1 MNGYQGQLL
10 IVDLTSGRIETLP
23 LDPGLLRGYLGGS
36 ALSAALLYPYLTR
49 DLDPLEPDNPLLI
62 LNGPLSGTSGPSVGR
77 FTVCAKSPATGLWGE
92 SNCGGFFGPELRFA
106 GYDGLLITGRA
117 ASPAYLWIHH
127 EHAELRPAEH
137 LWGQADTYLTQDRI
151 RAEVGDRLARVLCI
165 GPGGERLIP
174 FSLLLC
180 DHGRVAGR
188 TGLGAVMGSK
198 NLKAVV
204 ARGASGERKIP
215 LAREAEFNRLRSAAN
230 LDLRHATT
238 STVFRETG
246 SAASAEYFDFMGE
259 MPKRYFTSG
268 VFEGAGRVSGAVMNE
283 TILTGVSTCH
293 ACVIACGRKVTLPGE
308 AEGKGPEYETIVG
321 FGPQLL
327 VDDLAAITRLGRLC
341 DAYGL
346 DTISM
351 SNVIGLAYL
360 LYDEGRLTLGDAG
373 GPLEWGDPGGAE
385 RLIHLTLRREGLGEI
400 LAQGAKALGRHFGA
414 EDKAVQVNNLEVA
427 YHDPRASSGM
437 ALVYATSP
445 RGACHNQSDYF
456 MVDLWKDTNYAGGEV
471 QDPRAGAE
479 KSADV
484 ALHQDWR
491 TVHNA
496 LVQCFFASVPRE
508 TTLNLVN
515 AATGFDYSMEALREV
530 GERAWNLKR
539 AINHRLGLTRAN
551 DTLPKAL
558 LTPYAEGGAAGL
570 APNFPAMLSAY
581 YAARGWDEATGR
593 PTRATLGRL
602 GLAHVADD
610 LSKIPPQAGGRAH

>member
-1 MNGYQGQLL
+1 MNGYPGQLL
-10 IVDLTSGRIETLP
+10 VVDLTRGRIEVQA
-23 LDPGLLRGYLGGS
+23 LDPALLRASLGGS
-36 ALSAALLYPYLTR
+36 ALAAELLYPHLTAA
-49 DLDPLEPDNPLLI
+49 LDPLGPDNPLLI
-62 LNGPLSGTSGPSVGR
+62 LGGPLTGTSGPSVGR

-106 GYDGLLITGRA
+106 GYDGLLITGRT
-117 ASPAYLWIHH
+117 PEPVYLWIHH
-127 EHAELRPAEH
+127 DKVEVRPAAH
-137 LWGQADTYLTQDRI
+137 LWGQADTYQTQNQI
-151 RAEVGDRLARVLCI
+151 RAEVGEKLARVLCI
-165 GPGGERLIP
+165 GRAGEALLP
-174 FSLLLC
+174 YSLLLC

-198 NLKAVV
+198 NLKAVAV
-204 ARGASGERKIP
+204 RGTRKIP
-215 LAREAEFNRLRSAAN
+215 LAREAEFSRLRSAAN
-230 LDLRHATT
+230 LELRNSTYSTT
-238 STVFRETG
+238 LREMG
-246 SAASAEYFDFMGE
+246 SAASAEFFDFMGE

-268 VFEGAGRVSGAVMNE
+268 VFEGAGRVSGAVMAE

-346 DTISM
+346 DSISM

-360 LYDEGRLTLGDAG
+360 LCAEGKLTAAEAG

-385 RLIHLTLRREGLGEI
+385 RLIHLTVRREGLGAV
-400 LAQGAKALGRHFGA
+400 LAQGARALGRHCGA
-414 EDKAVQVNNLEVA
+414 EDEAVQVNNLEVA

-456 MVDLWKDTNYAGGEV
+456 MVDLWKDTNYAGGEL

-479 KSADV
+479 KAANV

-496 LVQCFFASVPRE
+496 LVQCFFASVPLE
-508 TTLNLVN
+508 TTLDLVN
-515 AATGFDYSMEALREV
+515 AATGFDYSMDELHQV

-558 LTPYAEGGAAGL
+558 LTPYKEGGSEGL
-570 APNFPAMLSAY
+570 VPDFPAMLSAY
-581 YAARGWDEATGR
+581 YAARGWDEVTGC
-593 PTRATLGRL
+593 PTRTTLERL
-602 GLAHVADD
+602 NLKFVADD
-610 LSKIPPQAGGRAH
+610 LEKGLA

>member
-1 MNGYQGQLL
+1 MNGYQGRLL
-10 IVDLTSGRIETLP
+10 TIDLTSGRFETNL
-23 LDPGLLRGYLGGS
+23 LDPALLRLYVGGS
-36 ALSAALLYPYLTR
+36 ALSAALLYPHLTG
-49 DLDPLEPDNPLLI
+49 DLDPLGPDNPLLI
-62 LNGPLSGTSGPSVGR
+62 LNGPLSGTAGPSVGR
-77 FTVCAKSPATGLWGE
+77 FTVCAKSPATGLWAE

-117 ASPAYLWIHH
+117 ASPVYLWIHH
-127 EHAELRPAEH
+127 DHVEIRPAEH
-137 LWGQADTYLTQDRI
+137 LWGQADTYLTQEKI
-151 RAEVGDRLARVLCI
+151 RAEVSGRLARVLCI
-165 GPGGERLIP
+165 GQGGERLIP

-198 NLKAVV
+198 NLKAVAV
-204 ARGASGERKIP
+204 RGTHKIP
-215 LAREAEFNRLRSAAN
+215 IAREVEFNRLRSSAN
-230 LDLRHATT
+230 LELRNSTT
-238 STVFRETG
+238 STVLRETG
-246 SAASAEYFDFMGE
+246 SSGGAEFFDFMGE

-268 VFEGAGRVSGAVMNE
+268 VFEGAGRVSGAAMAE
-283 TILTGVSTCH
+283 TILSGVSTCH

-360 LYDEGRLTLGDAG
+360 LYAEGKLSAAEAG
-373 GPLEWGDPGGAE
+373 GPLEWGDASGAE
-385 RLIHLTLRREGLGEI
+385 RLIHLTVRREGLGEI
-400 LAQGAKALGRHFGA
+400 LAQGAKALGRYCGA
-414 EDKAVQVNNLEVA
+414 EEAAVQVNNLEVA

-456 MVDLWKDTNYAGGEV
+456 MVDLWKDTNYANGEL

-479 KSADV
+479 KAANV

-496 LVQCFFASVPRE
+496 LVQCFFASVPLE
-508 TTLNLVN
+508 MTLNLVN
-515 AATGFDYSMEALREV
+515 AATGFDYSLDELRQV

-539 AINHRLGLTRAN
+539 AINHRLGLTCAN
-551 DTLPKAL
+551 DTLPQAL
-558 LTPYAEGGAAGL
+558 LRPYQEGGAEGF
-570 APNFPAMLSAY
+570 APDFPAMLSAY

-593 PTRATLGRL
+593 PTRAALERL
-602 GLAHVADD
+602 GLSDVADD
-610 LSKIPPQAGGRAH
+610 IWRAD

>member
-1 MNGYQGQLL
+1 MRH
-10 IVDLTSGRIETLP
+10 S
-23 LDPGLLRGYLGGS
+23 LGGS
-36 ALSAALLYPYLTR
+36 ALAAALLYPHLTAA
-49 DLDPLEPDNPLLI
+49 LDPLGPDNPLLI
-62 LNGPLSGTSGPSVGR
+62 IGGPLTGTSGPSVGR
-77 FTVCAKSPATGLWGE
+77 FTVCAKSPATGLWAE
-92 SNCGGFFGPELRFA
+92 SNCGGFFGPELRFS
-106 GYDGLLITGRA
+106 GYDGVLMTGRA
-117 ASPAYLWIHH
+117 PEPVYLWINH
-127 EHAELRPAEH
+127 ENVEIRPASH
-137 LWGQADTYLTQDRI
+137 LWGEADTYQTQDRI
-151 RAEVGDRLARVLCI
+151 RAEVGEKLARVLCI
-165 GPGGERLIP
+165 GRAGEALIP
-174 FSLLLC
+174 YSLLLC

-198 NLKAVV
+198 NLKAVAV
-204 ARGASGERKIP
+204 RGTRKIP
-215 LAREAEFNRLRSAAN
+215 LAREAEFNRLRSASN
-230 LDLRHATT
+230 LELRNSTYSTT
-238 STVFRETG
+238 LREMG
-246 SAASAEYFDFMGE
+246 SAASAEFFDFMGE

-268 VFEGAGRVSGAVMNE
+268 VFEGAGRVSGAVMAE
-283 TILTGVSTCH
+283 TILTGVSTCQ

-308 AEGKGPEYETIVG
+308 GEGKGPEYETIVG

-346 DTISM
+346 DSISM

-360 LYDEGRLTLGDAG
+360 LYAEGKLSAAEAG
-373 GPLEWGDPGGAE
+373 GSLEWGDPSGAE
-385 RLIHLTLRREGLGEI
+385 RLIHLTLRREGLGRV
-400 LAQGAKALGRHFGA
+400 LAQGARALGRHCGA
-414 EDKAVQVNNLEVA
+414 EDEAVQVNNLEVA

-456 MVDLWKDTNYAGGEV
+456 MVDLWKDTNYAATEL

-479 KSADV
+479 KSANV

-496 LVQCFFASVPRE
+496 LVQCFFASVPLE

-515 AATGFDYSMEALREV
+515 AATGFDYSLDELRQV

-551 DTLPKAL
+551 DKLPKAL
-558 LTPYAEGGAAGL
+558 LTPYREGGSEGL
-570 APNFPAMLSAY
+570 VPDFPAMLSAY

-593 PTRATLGRL
+593 PTRATLERL
-602 GLAHVADD
+602 HLPTVADD
-610 LSKIPPQAGGRAH
+610 LWGAG

>member
-1 MNGYQGQLL
+1 MNGYHRLL
-10 IVDLTSGRIETLP
+10 LSVDLASGRIETLP
-23 LDPGLLRGYLGGS
+23 LDAALLRRFLGGS
-36 ALSAALLYPYLTR
+36 ALSAALLYPRLRR

-62 LNGPLSGTSGPSVGR
+62 LNGPLSGTAGPSVGR

-106 GYDGLLITGRA
+106 GYDGLLVTGRA
-117 ASPAYLWIHH
+117 ASPVYLWIKDDR
-127 EHAELRPAEH
+127 AELRPADH
-137 LWGQADTYLTQDRI
+137 LWGRADTYLTQDRL
-151 RAEVGDRLARVLCI
+151 RAEVGEKLARVLCI
-165 GPGGERLIP
+165 GAGGERLIP

-198 NLKAVV
+198 NLKAVAV
-204 ARGASGERKIP
+204 RGTKKIP
-215 LAREAEFNRLRSAAN
+215 LAREAEFNKLRSAAN
-230 LDLRHATT
+230 LELRNHSAT
-238 STVFRETG
+238 TVFRETG
-246 SAASAEYFDFMGE
+246 SAGGAEYFDFMGE

-268 VFEGAGRVSGAVMNE
+268 VFEGAARVSGAAMSE
-283 TILTGVSTCH
+283 TILSGVSTCH

-360 LYDEGRLTLGDAG
+360 LYAEGKLSAGDAG
-373 GPLEWGDPGGAE
+373 GPLEWGEPAGAE
-385 RLIHLTLRREGLGEI
+385 RLIHLTIRCEGLGEV
-400 LAQGAKALGRHFGA
+400 LAQGAKALGRAFGA
-414 EDKAVQVNNLEVA
+414 EELAAQVNNLEAA

-445 RGACHNQSDYF
+445 RGACHNQSDFF
-456 MVDLWKDTNYAGGEV
+456 MADLWRDTNLTNGELQEPLAGGEKA
-471 QDPRAGAE
+471 PA
-479 KSADV
+479 V

-496 LVQCFFASVPRE
+496 LVQCFFASVPLE
-508 TTLNLVN
+508 TTLHLVN
-515 AATGFDYSMEALREV
+515 AAAGFDYSLDELRQV

-551 DTLPKAL
+551 DKLPKL
-558 LTPYAEGGAAGL
+558 FLQPYADGGAAGF
-570 APNFPAMLSAY
+570 APDLEAMLPAY
-581 YAARGWDEATGR
+581 YAARGWDAATGR
-593 PTRATLGRL
+593 PTRATLERL
-602 GLAHVADD
+602 GLPDVADD
-610 LSKIPPQAGGRAH
+610 LSNLPQQAGGGMA

>member
-1 MNGYQGQLL
+1 MNGYHGQLL
-10 IVDLTSGRIETLP
+10 TVDLTTGRVETLS
-23 LDPGLLRGYLGGS
+23 LDSVMLRKFLGGS
-36 ALSAALLYPYLTR
+36 ALSAALLYPRLTR
-49 DLDPLEPDNPLLI
+49 DLDPLGSDNPLLI
-62 LNGPLSGTSGPSVGR
+62 LSGPLTGTAGPSVGR

-106 GYDGLLITGRA
+106 GYDGLLIIGRA
-117 ASPAYLWIHH
+117 ASPVYLWIHH
-127 EHAELRPAEH
+127 NHVELRPADH
-137 LWGQADTYLTQDRI
+137 LWGQADTYLTQEKI
-151 RAEVGDRLARVLCI
+151 RAEAGENLARVLGI
-165 GPGGERLIP
+165 GRGGENLIP

-188 TGLGAVMGSK
+188 TGMGAVMGSK
-198 NLKAVV
+198 NLKAIAV
-204 ARGASGERKIP
+204 RGTQKIP
-215 LAREAEFNRLRSAAN
+215 LARETEFNRLRSAAN
-230 LDLRHATT
+230 LDLRKATT

-268 VFEGAGRVSGAVMNE
+268 VFAGAERVSGAAMAE

-360 LYDEGRLTLGDAG
+360 LHAEGKLSAAEAG

-385 RLIHLTLRREGLGEI
+385 RLIHLTVRREGLGEI
-400 LAQGAKALGRHFGA
+400 LAQGARALGRHCGA
-414 EDKAVQVNNLEVA
+414 EDEAVQVNNLEVA
-427 YHDPRASSGM
+427 YHDPRAASGM

-456 MVDLWKDTNYAGGEV
+456 MVDLWKDTSYSSGEL

-479 KSADV
+479 KSGDV
-484 ALHQDWR
+484 AVHQDWR

-508 TTLNLVN
+508 TTLALVN
-515 AATGFDYSMEALREV
+515 AATGFDYSMDELCEV

-539 AINHRLGLTRAN
+539 AINVRLGLTRAN

-558 LTPYAEGGAAGL
+558 LTPYREGGAEGL
-570 APNFPAMLSAY
+570 APDFQPMLTAY

-593 PTRATLGRL
+593 PTRATLQRL
-602 GLAHVADD
+602 GLGDVADD
-610 LSKIPPQAGGRAH
+610 IWR

>member
-1 MNGYQGQLL
+1 MNGYQGRLL
-10 IVDLTSGRIETLP
+10 TVDLTTGRIETLP
-23 LDPGLLRGYLGGS
+23 LDLALLRRYLGGS
-36 ALSAALLYPYLTR
+36 ALSAALLYPRLTR
-49 DLDPLEPDNPLLI
+49 GLDPLGPENPLLI
-62 LNGPLSGTSGPSVGR
+62 LNGPLSGTAGPSVGR
-77 FTVCAKSPATGLWGE
+77 FTVCAKSPATGLWAE

-106 GYDGLLITGRA
+106 GYDGLLITGKA
-117 ASPAYLWIHH
+117 PSPVYLWIHH
-127 EHAELRPAEH
+127 DHVEIRPAHH
-137 LWGQADTYLTQDRI
+137 LWGQADTYLTQEKI
-151 RAEVGDRLARVLCI
+151 RAEVGEKLARVLCI
-165 GPGGERLIP
+165 GMGGESLIP
-174 FSLLLC
+174 YSLLLC

-188 TGLGAVMGSK
+188 TGMGAVMGSK
-198 NLKAVV
+198 HLKAVAV
-204 ARGASGERKIP
+204 RGAPGERKIP
-215 LAREAEFNRLRSAAN
+215 VAREAEFNRLRSAAN
-230 LDLRHATT
+230 LELRNSTT
-238 STVFRETG
+238 ATVFREMG
-246 SAASAEYFDFMGE
+246 SANGSEYFDFMGE

-268 VFEGAGRVSGAVMNE
+268 VFAGAERVSGAVMTE

-360 LYDEGRLTLGDAG
+360 LYSEGKVTAAKAG
-373 GPLEWGDPGGAE
+373 GPLEWGDPSGAE

-400 LAQGAKALGRHFGA
+400 LAQGARALGRHCRA
-414 EDKAVQVNNLEVA
+414 EEEAVQVNNLEVA

-456 MVDLWKDTNYAGGEV
+456 MVDLWKDTNYANGEL

-479 KSADV
+479 KAANV

-496 LVQCFFASVPRE
+496 LVQCFFASVPLA
-508 TTLNLVN
+508 TTLSLVN
-515 AATGFDYSMEALREV
+515 AATGFDYSLDELREV

-539 AINHRLGLTRAN
+539 AINNRLGLTRAN

-558 LTPYAEGGAAGL
+558 LTPYAEGGSAGL
-570 APNFPAMLSAY
+570 VPDFPAMLSAY

-593 PTRATLGRL
+593 PARATLLRL
-602 GLAHVADD
+602 GLGDVADD
-610 LSKIPPQAGGRAH
+610 IWRMD